1 MEDNDRRDP
10 FEGTPLPG
18 DFASDLRGRQ
28 SVRTTFR
35 LSARTIDAVSI
46 VATHLGIKQ
55 KSLFDHLI
63 EDIHSVSSIADKIGP
78 GEPRKRQGVQKT
90 YVISRKSLL
99 YLDQISKEYDTPRD
113 VLVERSVQRLL
124 PIIAREREK
133 HNNRKKI
140 LGSLRQYVVAGR
152 QLLSKSMDI
161 LGEEDPVLIKLKAT
175 IAVTENAYRDID
187 LSIEKGNTIEDF

>member
-1 MEDNDRRDP
+1 MGDDKEQEP
-10 FEGTPLPG
+10 FLRIPLPG
-18 DFASDLRGRQ
+18 ALASDLRGRQ

-63 EDIHSVSSIADKIGP
+63 EDIQSLSAIADKIAP
-78 GEPRKRQGVQKT
+78 REPRKREGVQKT

-99 YLDQISKEYDTPRD
+99 YLDQISREYNMPRD
-113 VLVERSVQRLL
+113 ALVEYSVQRLL
-124 PIIAREREK
+124 PIIAKEREK

-140 LGSLRQYVVAGR
+140 LNDIRRYVKSGQ
-152 QLLSKSMDI
+152 QLLAKSEQV
-161 LGEEDPVLIKLKAT
+161 LGEEDPVLIKLKT
-175 IAVTENAYRDID
+175 AVEATENTYRDID
-187 LSIEKGNTIEDF
+187 SFIEKGSIIEDY